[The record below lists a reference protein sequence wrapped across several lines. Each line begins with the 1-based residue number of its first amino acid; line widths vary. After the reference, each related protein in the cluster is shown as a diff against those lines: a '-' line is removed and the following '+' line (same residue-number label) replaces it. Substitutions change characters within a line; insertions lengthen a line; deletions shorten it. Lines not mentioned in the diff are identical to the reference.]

1 MKMAMDRAREEKCL
15 GRAFAVTAATRYRA
29 VRPRSPSNVQP
40 LKTAIGNYGLTRALK
55 DGMAAPDGVELDF
68 VSVDQVVPLMRRMVR
83 ALEFDVCEMA
93 FTTYLCAKAAGKPFT
108 AIPVF
113 VTRNFHH
120 WAVFHNVKAGIRTP
134 RDLEGRTVGVSR
146 GYTVTTGLWVRGILA
161 SEYAVDLKKVTWA
174 ATDDEHVSEYRA
186 PANVT
191 YAYRGQSLPDLLASG
206 ALAAAVGD
214 VKAASPDVLPLI
226 PDARAAGFAY
236 YRKTGIYPIN
246 HTVVIK
252 DAVLAAH
259 PGVATALIAACAA
272 AKNIYRRHLD
282 AGKDL
287 TAADQAA
294 IEIGR
299 VVGDPFP
306 FGIAANRKALDAV
319 VQFAVDQQVIP
330 RSYSIA
336 ELFAPGTIDS

>member
-1 MKMAMDRAREEKCL
+1 
-15 GRAFAVTAATRYRA
+15 
-29 VRPRSPSNVQP
+29 VQP
-40 LKTAIGNYGLTRALK
+40 LKIAIGNYGLTRALK
-55 DGMAAPDGVELDF
+55 DGTAAPDGVALDF

-120 WAVFHNVKAGIRTP
+120 WAAFHNVKAGIRTP

-161 SEYAVDLKKVTWA
+161 SEYALDLKKVTWA
-174 ATDDEHVSEYRA
+174 ATDDEHVTEYRA

-191 YAYRGQSLPDLLASG
+191 YAHRGQSLADLLASG

-214 VKAASPDVLPLI
+214 VKAASPDVQPLI

-246 HTVVIK
+246 HTVVVK
-252 DAVLAAH
+252 DAVLAAQ
-259 PGVATALIAACAA
+259 PGIATALIAACTA
-272 AKNIYRRHLD
+272 AKSIYRRHLE

-287 TAADQAA
+287 TAADRAA

-306 FGIAANRKALDAV
+306 FGVAANRKALDAV

-330 RSYSIA
+330 RAYSVA
-336 ELFAPGTIDS
+336 ELFAPGTLDS

>member
-1 MKMAMDRAREEKCL
+1 VRVYTEE
-15 GRAFAVTAATRYRA
+15 
-29 VRPRSPSNVQP
+29 PSNVQP
-40 LKTAIGNYGLTRALK
+40 LKTALGNYGLTRALK
-55 DGMAAPDGVELDF
+55 DRTTAPDGVALEF
-68 VSVDQVVPLMRRMVR
+68 VSVDQIVPLMRRMVR

-146 GYTVTTGLWVRGILA
+146 GYTVTTGLWARGILA

-174 ATDDEHVSEYRA
+174 ATDDEHVTEYRA

-191 YAYRGQSLPDLLASG
+191 YAYRGQSLADLLASG

-214 VKAASPDVLPLI
+214 VKAASPDVQPLI

-252 DAVLAAH
+252 DAMLAAQ
-259 PGVATALIAACAA
+259 PGVATALLEAFTV
-272 AKNIYRRHLD
+272 AKDIYRRHLE

-287 TAADQAA
+287 TTPDQAA

-299 VVGDPFP
+299 VVGDPFL
-306 FGIAANRKALDAV
+306 FGVAANRKALDAI

-330 RSYSIA
+330 HSYDVA
-336 ELFAPGTIDS
+336 ELFAPGTLDS